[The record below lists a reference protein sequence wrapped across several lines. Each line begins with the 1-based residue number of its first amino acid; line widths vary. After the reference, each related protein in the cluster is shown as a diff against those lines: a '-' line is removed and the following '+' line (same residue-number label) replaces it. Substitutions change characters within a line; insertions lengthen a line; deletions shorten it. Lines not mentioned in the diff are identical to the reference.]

1 MTNTEGNGH
10 LDINKEQL
18 GMRKSHIE
26 KKKEEEKRQKKTEAS
41 EHFTPENQEE
51 QKRSFPEGGKL
62 FEKPKRKLTTK
73 DLPKSI
79 RLSIETH
86 TAISTLATIED
97 MKIYEVINMLV
108 EEKVESLPLSKQKL
122 IKNTVKQAL
131 ELKKNKE

>member
-1 MTNTEGNGH
+1 MNNNINT
-10 LDINKEQL
+10 DQI
-18 GMRKSHIE
+18 GMRRQMKE
-26 KKKEEEKRQKKTEAS
+26 KKEAEIREKKTEGS
-41 EHFTPENQEE
+41 ENFTPEQKEE
-51 QKRSFPEGGKL
+51 QERSFPERGKL

-73 DLPKSI
+73 DLPKSV

-86 TAISTLATIED
+86 TAIATLGTIED

-108 EEKVESLPLSKQKL
+108 EEKVESLPLAKQKI

>member
-1 MTNTEGNGH
+1 M
-10 LDINKEQL
+10 KE
-18 GMRKSHIE
+18 E
-26 KKKEEEKRQKKTEAS
+26 KEEEKKRQKKTEGS
-41 EHFTPENQEE
+41 EIFTPEQKEE
-51 QKRSFPEGGKL
+51 QDRSFPEKEKL

-79 RLSIETH
+79 RLSVETH

-131 ELKKNKE
+131 ELKKGKE

>member
-1 MTNTEGNGH
+1 MDNNINTNQ
-10 LDINKEQL
+10 I
-18 GMRKSHIE
+18 GMRRQMQE
-26 KKKEEEKRQKKTEAS
+26 KKEAEKREKKTEGS
-41 EHFTPENQEE
+41 ENFTPEQKEE
-51 QKRSFPEGGKL
+51 QGRSFPERGKL

-73 DLPKSI
+73 DLPKSV

-86 TAISTLATIED
+86 TAIATLGTIED

-108 EEKVESLPLSKQKL
+108 EEKVESLPLAKQKI

>member
-1 MTNTEGNGH
+1 MNNNEANRN
-10 LDINKEQL
+10 LEINKEQL
-18 GMRKSHIE
+18 GMRKSHL
-26 KKKEEEKRQKKTEAS
+26 EKRQKKTEAS
-41 EHFTPENQEE
+41 ENFTPKSQEE
-51 QKRSFPEGGKL
+51 QTRSFPESRKL

-73 DLPKSI
+73 DLPKSV

-86 TAISTLATIED
+86 TAIATLGTIED

-108 EEKVESLPLSKQKL
+108 EEKVESLPLAKQKL

>member
-1 MTNTEGNGH
+1 MDNNINTNQ
-10 LDINKEQL
+10 I
-18 GMRKSHIE
+18 GMRRQMQE
-26 KKKEEEKRQKKTEAS
+26 KKEAEKREKKTEGS
-41 EHFTPENQEE
+41 ENFTPEQKEE
-51 QKRSFPEGGKL
+51 QERSFPEKGKL

-73 DLPKSI
+73 DLPKSV

-86 TAISTLATIED
+86 TAIATLGTIED

-108 EEKVESLPLSKQKL
+108 EEKVESLPLAKQKI

>member
-1 MTNTEGNGH
+1 MNNNINT
-10 LDINKEQL
+10 DQI
-18 GMRKSHIE
+18 GMRRQMKE
-26 KKKEEEKRQKKTEAS
+26 KKEAKKREKKTEGS
-41 EHFTPENQEE
+41 ENFTPEQKEE
-51 QKRSFPEGGKL
+51 QERSFPERGKL

-73 DLPKSI
+73 DLPKSV

-86 TAISTLATIED
+86 TAIATLGTIED

-108 EEKVESLPLSKQKL
+108 EEKVESLPLAKQKI

>member
-1 MTNTEGNGH
+1 MDNPIDTSQ
-10 LDINKEQL
+10 I
-18 GMRKSHIE
+18 GMRRKMKE
-26 KKKEEEKRQKKTEAS
+26 EKEEEKKRQKKTEGS
-41 EHFTPENQEE
+41 EIFTPEQKEE
-51 QKRSFPEGGKL
+51 QDRSFPEKEKL

-79 RLSIETH
+79 RLSVETH

-131 ELKKNKE
+131 ELKKGKE

>member
-1 MTNTEGNGH
+1 MTNNPDKEK
-10 LDINKEQL
+10 LEINKEQI
-18 GMRKSHIE
+18 GMRRQHQE
-26 KKKEEEKRQKKTEAS
+26 RQKKTEAS
-41 EHFTPENQEE
+41 ITVTPENQEE

-79 RLSIETH
+79 RLSVETH

-108 EEKVESLPLSKQKL
+108 EEKVDSLPLSKQKL

>member
-1 MTNTEGNGH
+1 MNNN
-10 LDINKEQL
+10 INPDQI
-18 GMRKSHIE
+18 GMRRQMKE
-26 KKKEEEKRQKKTEAS
+26 KKEAEIREKKTEGS
-41 EHFTPENQEE
+41 ENFTPEQKEE
-51 QKRSFPEGGKL
+51 QERSFPEKGKL

-73 DLPKSI
+73 DLPKSV

-86 TAISTLATIED
+86 TAIATLGTIED

-108 EEKVESLPLSKQKL
+108 EEKVESLPLAKQKI